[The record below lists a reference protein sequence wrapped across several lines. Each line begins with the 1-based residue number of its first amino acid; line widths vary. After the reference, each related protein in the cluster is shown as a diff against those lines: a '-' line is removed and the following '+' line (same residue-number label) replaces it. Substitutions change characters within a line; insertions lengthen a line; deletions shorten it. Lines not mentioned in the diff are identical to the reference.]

1 MLKLAREVLGRQSEA
16 DFCKSLIIND
26 LGGGPLKWLSIN
38 HLGFFAGLLSLASRV
53 PSFSKLHSRLYF
65 ESSSR
70 KTETSPAK
78 SF

>member
-53 PSFSKLHSRLYF
+53 PSFSKIHSWLYF
-65 ESSSR
+65 EPASHR
-70 KTETSPAK
+70 VETSLAK